1 MLIKVD
7 KVAYI
12 GRFEDL
18 RHRAEPLKRLALVFA
33 RNGMGKSTICAVL
46 RSVIAQDAKAIDE
59 RVHLGSAGAPMAALE
74 IDAVGTVAFNN
85 GAWNRAATPMLV
97 FDQEFVRQNVHAAEE
112 VTRGNKRG
120 LFRVIIG
127 STGVTLARE
136 TEVLDEENRRVNATL
151 REEAT
156 AIKAAVPAVTDIGA
170 FEMAEVPQDLNAKI
184 ADAGRNLKLAEEA
197 SELQRRPSITLS
209 GLDGRGG
216 QFATLLGQ
224 TLGAGLERPR
234 ERLAEHI
241 EKHNLDERA
250 GMWLQYGVEHSDGPD
265 CPFCDQPLAASDI
278 YETLRTLF
286 GPDYRAL
293 GANVEAAQ
301 AALRPLVEAGAGNF
315 VRLVGQN
322 RALAEYWNSVIQLP
336 NIPTFG
342 DDELGTIATALNAM
356 LQAMETKLTD
366 LSPVAPS
373 ASPDE
378 WANVVGKL
386 EHYDAAI
393 EAANAVIAK
402 TKAERATPVP
412 NAKEA
417 AKLRQEKLK
426 ALEAKEQ
433 EPLKTHLS
441 RWRAAKA
448 RHDAIAVE
456 RGQKQEALRTHM
468 TTTADAYQ
476 TDVNKLLRRFGT
488 NFTLCKT
495 KASFVGGGQPNTE
508 YCIDIDG
515 YVIPAGESGDQPRP
529 SFRTTLSGGDK
540 SSLALA
546 LFLVQASRR
555 QDLQD
560 LTLVFDDPFNS
571 QDAGRQFETAAS
583 IRRLAAKAKQVVV
596 LSHDPRFLHLL
607 LKDAGSLDV
616 SEHQIVLTGRWKAK
630 VAPWSCTDE
639 IKADYVRRAER
650 IREYA
655 ATRTHLPDSNGNQLA
670 SDIRVFLEEFLD
682 QRFPGRFHAGECLG
696 AMCDAIA
703 DDPNDPLHA
712 HKDDLRELN
721 EFSRVDH
728 HRGTQPPDP
737 NELQSQCQKVVDI
750 LGDY

>member
-7 KVAYI
+7 KLGHI
-12 GRFEDL
+12 GRFEEL
-18 RHRAEPLKRLALVFA
+18 RHRAEPMKRLALVFA

-46 RSVIAQDAKAIDE
+46 RSVIAQDSRAIDE
-59 RVHLGSAGAPMAALE
+59 RVHLGNAGAPMASLE
-74 IDAVGTVAFNN
+74 IDGVGTVAFNN
-85 GAWNRAATPMLV
+85 GAWNRAASPMLV

-136 TEVLDEENRRVNATL
+136 IEALEEENRRINATI
-151 REEAT
+151 REEEA
-156 AIKAAVPAVTDIGA
+156 AIKAVVPAVTDIGA
-170 FEMAEVPQDLNAKI
+170 FESADVPVDLNEKI
-184 ADAGRNLKLAEEA
+184 EDASRNLKLAEEA
-197 SELQRRPSITLS
+197 SELQRRPSITAS
-209 GLDGRGG
+209 GLDGRGQ
-216 QFATLLGQ
+216 QFTSLLGRS
-224 TLGAGLERPR
+224 LGVGLERSR
-234 ERLAEHI
+234 KRLAEHI

-250 GMWLQYGVEHSDGPD
+250 GRWLQYGVEHSDGPD

-286 GPDYRAL
+286 GPEYKAL
-293 GANVEAAQ
+293 GADVQ
-301 AALRPLVEAGAGNF
+301 AARDVLRPLVDAGAGNF

-322 RALAEYWNSVIQLP
+322 RALAEYWNSIIQLP
-336 NIPTFG
+336 TIPTF
-342 DDELGTIATALNAM
+342 DDKELGAISTALNAM
-356 LQAMETKLTD
+356 LQALEKKLTD
-366 LSPVAPS
+366 LSEVTSPV
-373 ASPDE
+373 SPEE

-386 EHYDAAI
+386 ERYDAAI
-393 EAANAVIAK
+393 AGANGAIAK
-402 TKAERATPVP
+402 AKAEGATPAP

-417 AKLRQEKLK
+417 AKSRQGKLQ
-426 ALEAKEQ
+426 ALEAKGQ
-433 EPLKTHLS
+433 EPLKSHLS
-441 RWRAAKA
+441 RWKTARA
-448 RHDAIAVE
+448 RHDAIAIE
-456 RGQKQEALRTHM
+456 RAQKQEALRNHM
-468 TTTADAYQ
+468 STTAEAYQ

-529 SFRTTLSGGDK
+529 SFRTALSGGDK

-555 QDLQD
+555 QDLQE
-560 LTLVFDDPFNS
+560 LTLIFDDPFNS

-583 IRRLAAKAKQVVV
+583 IRRMAAKAKQVVV

-607 LKDAGSLDV
+607 LKDAGPLDV
-616 SEHQIVLTGRWKAK
+616 SQHQIVLIGRWKAK
-630 VAPWSCTDE
+630 VAPWSCSDE

-655 ATRTHLPDSNGNQLA
+655 ATQTHLPDSNGSQLA

-682 QRFPGRFHAGECLG
+682 QRFPGRFQAGECLG

-721 EFSRVDH
+721 EFSRADH
-728 HRGTQPPDP
+728 HRGTQAPDP
-737 NELQSQCQKVVDI
+737 HELQAQCQKVVDI
-750 LGDY
+750 LGNY